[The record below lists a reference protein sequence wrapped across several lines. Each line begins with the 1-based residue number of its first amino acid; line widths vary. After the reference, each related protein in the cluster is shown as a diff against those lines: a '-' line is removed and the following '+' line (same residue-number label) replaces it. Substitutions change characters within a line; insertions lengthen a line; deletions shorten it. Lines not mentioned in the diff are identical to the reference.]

1 MKGVKMLNIQT
12 EQRYNEIVE
21 NYSDMIF
28 RIAYQYLFNKYDA
41 EDIVQEVFVK
51 LLTKRVIFKDE
62 EHIKS
67 WLIRVTINQC
77 LDYKKSLTKKSTV
90 PIENMEIPFEQKE
103 GKILEELQLLKEDE
117 RNVLYLYYYEG
128 YKIFEIAEILNMKKN
143 TVNSNLVRAR
153 KKLKK
158 IIIES
163 GDEYE

>member
-1 MKGVKMLNIQT
+1 MLNIQT
-12 EQRYNEIVE
+12 EQQYNEIVE

-62 EHIKS
+62 EPIKS

-103 GKILEELQLLKEDE
+103 GEILEELQLLKEDE
-117 RNVLYLYYYEG
+117 RNVLYYEG
-128 YKIFEIAEILNMKKN
+128 YKIKEIAKILKQKQN
-143 TVNSNLVRAR
+143 TINSKLTRAR
-153 KKLKK
+153 KKLKE
-158 IIIES
+158 IMEV
-163 GDEYE
+163 EYE

>member
-103 GKILEELQLLKEDE
+103 GEILEELQLLKEDE
-117 RNVLYLYYYEG
+117 RNILYLYYYEG
-128 YKIFEIAEILNMKKN
+128 YKIKEIAKILKQKQN
-143 TVNSNLVRAR
+143 TINSKLTRAR
-153 KKLKK
+153 KKLKE
-158 IIIES
+158 IMEV
-163 GDEYE
+163 EHEWLL

>member
-12 EQRYNEIVE
+12 EQQYNEIVE

-90 PIENMEIPFEQKE
+90 PIENIEIPFEQTNK
-103 GKILEELQLLKEDE
+103 
-117 RNVLYLYYYEG
+117 
-128 YKIFEIAEILNMKKN
+128 
-143 TVNSNLVRAR
+143 S
-153 KKLKK
+153 
-158 IIIES
+158 
-163 GDEYE
+163 

>member
-1 MKGVKMLNIQT
+1 MLNIQT
-12 EQRYNEIVE
+12 EQQYNEIVE

-51 LLTKRVIFKDE
+51 LLTKWVIFKDE

-103 GKILEELQLLKEDE
+103 GEILEELQLLKEDE
-117 RNVLYLYYYEG
+117 RNVLYLHYYEG
-128 YKIFEIAEILNMKKN
+128 YKIKEIAKILKQKQN
-143 TVNSNLVRAR
+143 TINSKLTRAR
-153 KKLKK
+153 KKLKE
-158 IIIES
+158 IMEV
-163 GDEYE
+163 EYE

>member
-1 MKGVKMLNIQT
+1 MLNIQT
-12 EQRYNEIVE
+12 EQQYNEIVE

-51 LLTKRVIFKDE
+51 LLTKRVIFKDK

-103 GKILEELQLLKEDE
+103 GEILEELQLLKEDE

-128 YKIFEIAEILNMKKN
+128 YKIKEIAKILKQKQN
-143 TVNSNLVRAR
+143 TINSKLTRAR
-153 KKLKK
+153 KKLKE
-158 IIIES
+158 IMEV
-163 GDEYE
+163 EYE

>member
-1 MKGVKMLNIQT
+1 MLF
-12 EQRYNEIVE
+12 R
-21 NYSDMIF
+21 SDMIF

-128 YKIFEIAEILNMKKN
+128 YKIKEIAKILKQKQN
-143 TVNSNLVRAR
+143 TINSKLTRAR
-153 KKLKK
+153 KKLKE
-158 IIIES
+158 IMEV
-163 GDEYE
+163 EYE

>member
-12 EQRYNEIVE
+12 EQQYNEIVE

-77 LDYKKSLTKKSTV
+77 LDYKKSLTKKNTV

-103 GKILEELQLLKEDE
+103 GEILKELQLLKEDE

-128 YKIFEIAEILNMKKN
+128 YKCNEIGNILRITESAVKKR
-143 TVNSNLVRAR
+143 LERGR
-153 KKLKK
+153 KLLKQELK
-158 IIIES
+158 E
-163 GDEYE
+163 D

>member
-1 MKGVKMLNIQT
+1 MLNIQT
-12 EQRYNEIVE
+12 EQQYNEIVE

-51 LLTKRVIFKDE
+51 LLTKIVIFKDE

-90 PIENMEIPFEQKE
+90 PIENMEIPIEQKE
-103 GKILEELQLLKEDE
+103 GEILKELQLLKEDE
-117 RNVLYLYYYEG
+117 RNVLYLHYYEG
-128 YKIFEIAEILNMKKN
+128 YKIKEIAKILKQKQN
-143 TVNSNLVRAR
+143 TINSKLTRAR
-153 KKLKK
+153 KKLKE
-158 IIIES
+158 IMEV
-163 GDEYE
+163 EYE

>member
-1 MKGVKMLNIQT
+1 MGNDFLFTRIKQGDEKALEKFT
-12 EQRYNEIVE
+12 KE
-21 NYSDMIF
+21 NY
-28 RIAYQYLFNKYDA
+28 LFFCALANRYVNDVQEA

-103 GKILEELQLLKEDE
+103 GEILEELQLLKEDE
-117 RNVLYLYYYEG
+117 RNVLYLHYYEG
-128 YKIFEIAEILNMKKN
+128 YKIKEIAKILKQKQN
-143 TVNSNLVRAR
+143 TINSKLTRAR
-153 KKLKK
+153 KKLKE
-158 IIIES
+158 IMEV
-163 GDEYE
+163 EYE

>member
-1 MKGVKMLNIQT
+1 MLNIQT

-51 LLTKRVIFKDE
+51 LLTKRVFFKDE

-103 GKILEELQLLKEDE
+103 GEILEELQLLKEDE

-128 YKIFEIAEILNMKKN
+128 YKIKEIAKILKQKQN
-143 TVNSNLVRAR
+143 TINSKLTRAR
-153 KKLKK
+153 KRLKE
-158 IIIES
+158 IMEV
-163 GDEYE
+163 EYE

>member
-12 EQRYNEIVE
+12 EQQYNEIVE

-51 LLTKRVIFKDE
+51 LLTKRVIFKDK

-103 GKILEELQLLKEDE
+103 GEILEELQLLKEDE

-128 YKIFEIAEILNMKKN
+128 YKIKEIAKILKQKQN
-143 TVNSNLVRAR
+143 TINSKLTRAR
-153 KKLKK
+153 KKLKE
-158 IIIES
+158 IMEV
-163 GDEYE
+163 EYE

>member
-1 MKGVKMLNIQT
+1 MLNIQT

-41 EDIVQEVFVK
+41 EDIVQEVFEK

-103 GKILEELQLLKEDE
+103 GEILEELQLLKEDE

-128 YKIFEIAEILNMKKN
+128 YKIKEIAKILKQKQN
-143 TVNSNLVRAR
+143 TINSKLTRAR
-153 KKLKK
+153 KKLKE
-158 IIIES
+158 IMEV
-163 GDEYE
+163 EYE

>member
-1 MKGVKMLNIQT
+1 MLNIQT

-103 GKILEELQLLKEDE
+103 GEILEELQLLKEDE

-128 YKIFEIAEILNMKKN
+128 YTSVEIAGI
-143 TVNSNLVRAR
+143 
-153 KKLKK
+153 LKK
-158 IIIES
+158 PQSTIRNYLHEARAILKERL
-163 GDEYE
+163 GDDFDEEQ